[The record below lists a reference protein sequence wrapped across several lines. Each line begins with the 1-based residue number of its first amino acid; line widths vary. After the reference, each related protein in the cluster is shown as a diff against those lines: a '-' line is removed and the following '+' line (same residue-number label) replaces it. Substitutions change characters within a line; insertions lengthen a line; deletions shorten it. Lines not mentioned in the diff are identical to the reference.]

1 MSDREPH
8 PSERPP
14 NLLHAW
20 TRRLGYALR
29 GVVVAVVGESN
40 FWVYGAATVAV
51 IAVGVWVELSVERWC
66 VLALAVTVIFVAE
79 MFNTS
84 IEQLARAITRERRPE
99 LRDALDV
106 ASAAVLVAAIG
117 AAIVGVAAL
126 GPPLV
131 AALRA

>member
-1 MSDREPH
+1 MSEPH

-20 TRRLGYALR
+20 TRRFGFALR

-40 FWVYGAATVAV
+40 FWIYGAATVAV
-51 IAVGVWVELSVERWC
+51 IALGIWVELSVERWGL
-66 VLALAVTVIFVAE
+66 VALATTVVVIAE

-106 ASAAVLVAAIG
+106 ASAAVLVAAAG
-117 AAIVGVAAL
+117 AAIVGALAL
-126 GPPLV
+126 GPPLW
-131 AALRA
+131 AALRG